1 MEPLVSC
8 ESVVKIYKSADL
20 EVQALQ
26 GLDLEVRRGEMMTL
40 VGASGSGK
48 TTLLN
53 ILAGLDAPS
62 AGKCAVAGR
71 DLSRLSAAERVRYR
85 QLVIGHVWQQSGRN
99 LLPQLTAEENVE
111 LPQVLAGVRLHA
123 RRRRARHLLDA
134 VGLGALRGLKPDELS
149 GGEQQRVSIAVALAN
164 APMVLL
170 ADEPTGEVDSHTA
183 GEILALLHTLNTELG
198 LTTILVTHDA
208 AVAGATDRTVAIR
221 DGRTSTEI
229 VRRAAP
235 VETLDALSSGTA
247 SRSQV
252 IDLST
257 LTHRE
262 STLIDRVGRLQLPK
276 EALNA
281 LPFNG
286 RAEVRVLSDH
296 VEVWPLPVDATVEA
310 SRAPQPPETVTE
322 NLSRDD

>member
-1 MEPLVSC
+1 LVSC
-8 ESVVKIYKSADL
+8 ESLVKIYKSADL

-48 TTLLN
+48 STLLN

-62 AGKCAVAGR
+62 AGKCFVAGH
-71 DLSRLSAAERVRYR
+71 DLTRLSAAERVRYR
-85 QLVIGHVWQQSGRN
+85 QVVIGHIWQQSGRN

-111 LPQVLAGVRLHA
+111 MPQVLAGVRLHA
-123 RRRRARHLLDA
+123 RKCRAHQLLDA
-134 VGLGALRGLKPDELS
+134 VGLGELRGHKPDELS

-164 APMVLL
+164 APLVLF

-183 GEILALLHTLNTELG
+183 GEILALLRTLNTELG
-198 LTTILVTHDA
+198 LTIILVTHDA
-208 AVAGATDRTVAIR
+208 AVAGAVDRTVAIR

-229 VRRAAP
+229 VRRVAP
-235 VETLDALSSGTA
+235 VETLDALGAGTA
-247 SRSQV
+247 SRSQA
-252 IDLST
+252 INLSS

-286 RAEVRVLSDH
+286 RAEVRVLADH
-296 VEVWPLPVDATVEA
+296 VEVWPLPTDANVEA
-310 SRAPQPPETVTE
+310 RQAPQPSETVAE
-322 NLSRDD
+322 SHSQDD